1 MAMFPV
7 RRLTGGEGWGGEKL
21 EGTEPYLLVSL
32 VRREMVGKGLADVEQ
47 ISGEEELGSC
57 DVLASWRRRVR
68 VVEHQ

>member
-47 ISGEEELGSC
+47 ISGEEELGSGN
-57 DVLASWRRRVR
+57 VPASWRR
-68 VVEHQ
+68 